1 MNKACGSLIIPLK
14 RINVDLHHKP
24 CKCHLAGLSKSL
36 HSIILSS
43 DFSIV
48 ICLHACLPHTHVA
61 SKKNTLIIVKS
72 NNKTRIEE
80 IDGRQWAE
88 NLSSVDTIHSSLPF
102 CLPLSCYML
111 KVLDSPTTQNLESG
125 QETEYIERPGEN
137 NKNQRKSRRWLHH
150 CYHRRHHHS
159 TFLDRMKYG

>member
-43 DFSIV
+43 DLSIV

-61 SKKNTLIIVKS
+61 SKKNTLIIAKS
-72 NNKTRIEE
+72 NNKTRFEE
-80 IDGRQWAE
+80 IDGRLWAG

-111 KVLDSPTTQNLESG
+111 KVLDSPTTKISRHDKRQNTSKDLVKTTRTKGRADDGFVTIIIVAIITAPSAAG
-125 QETEYIERPGEN
+125 
-137 NKNQRKSRRWLHH
+137 
-150 CYHRRHHHS
+150 
-159 TFLDRMKYG
+159 